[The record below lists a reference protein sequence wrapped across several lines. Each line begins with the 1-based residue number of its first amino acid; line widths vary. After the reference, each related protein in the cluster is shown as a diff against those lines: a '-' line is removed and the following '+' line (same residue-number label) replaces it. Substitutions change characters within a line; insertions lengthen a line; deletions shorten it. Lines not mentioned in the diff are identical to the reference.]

1 MTDRIY
7 SRLSIDELEKLFDEK
22 RTNVDVLMSILGE
35 LSHRRTS
42 RAKSL
47 KRRVMQGLSVASM
60 AVKEKSGSVD

>member
-22 RTNVDVLMSILGE
+22 RTNVDMLMSILGE